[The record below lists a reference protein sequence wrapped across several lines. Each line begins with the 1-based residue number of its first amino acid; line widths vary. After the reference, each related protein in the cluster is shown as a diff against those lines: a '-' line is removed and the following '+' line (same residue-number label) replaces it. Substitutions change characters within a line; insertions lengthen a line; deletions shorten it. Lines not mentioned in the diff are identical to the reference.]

1 MISGNGL
8 KFFTCNYGGKVY
20 IYSRNLGVWNSW
32 SIEAIIS
39 TGRVLENHNLAI
51 SEDGLTLAILTRI
64 EKQVLIYKYYS
75 SSWSLYYTITLENIS
90 IPQPRHINMTYD
102 ASYIVISPTGHVYKH
117 YNSSY
122 YKSGET
128 ISDNI
133 NVNSYDGE
141 LIYSIR
147 QYGGSMSVIKREI
160 TQLPVEMNGR
170 IETNIL
176 KDSVYTDEG
185 VIVRSDYSLD
195 STVSTVNNTEFGT
208 YTVTYTASENN
219 NVATAVRKV
228 TVSPL
233 EFNNLNYVLE
243 RFDSYVEQG
252 ANLLPGYELTIDTSN
267 VTTSNTT
274 NVGTFDV
281 VYTAT
286 NDTTGHESS
295 LVRKISVEDTTAPV
309 ITLVDG
315 DIVGNTL
322 YTVERGTIYTDP
334 GASSDGGET
343 VLFGM
348 SLFDINVAGVYTI
361 NYYATDEY
369 GNTGTAS
376 RIVVVEDN
384 TAPVITL
391 LGDNPYVVE
400 KDTTYV
406 DPGAT
411 ADTGETVALNI
422 TALNMGV
429 SGTYTVTYSAT
440 DVHGNTGTASRVVI
454 VNIPPVW
461 SYPASGEVIYVSTAT
476 QRSITLSGTD
486 QDGDTLIYS
495 IAPGS
500 ALPSGLS
507 LTGNVISGLST
518 ETSGTS
524 TVVNVRLSD
533 GKQYV
538 DRSFTIQTYDPLYSF
553 TSHTFSNA
561 SKTGPYGPTL
571 QECRN
576 AYSVTWDND
585 TTLFNMTTQGIQ
597 EWTVPDTSLYRIVC
611 AGARGG
617 GTPSTYSP
625 GKGISI
631 QGEVFL
637 QVNDILRIVVGQTGT
652 YNNYGGGGGGA
663 SFVYNN
669 TDSNLLIVAGGGGG
683 VAPQTGNT
691 VSGRQSGGDAQ
702 STEYATAAAG
712 DPGPIPNGWAGD
724 GGVNGY
730 GGGNGACGGGAGWY
744 GDGVGST
751 FVGGGRGVPYGEE
764 YYPGGTALSGTAIGG
779 VSSNTRGY
787 ADTHGGFGGGGS
799 GRTSF
804 GYGGGGG
811 GYSGGGGGGT
821 YYNGGGGGGSY
832 YNSSYVT
839 SYVNNGTHTSTHG
852 YVTITKIS

>member
-1 MISGNGL
+1 VDNTLPHNSTFDI
-8 KFFTCNYGGKVY
+8 VY
-20 IYSRNLGVWNSW
+20 DLGDDVSNTYL
-32 SIEAIIS
+32 IRTVGVVDTTPPFGIINNPS
-39 TGRVLENHNLAI
+39 
-51 SEDGLTLAILTRI
+51 LT
-64 EKQVLIYKYYS
+64 
-75 SSWSLYYTITLENIS
+75 
-90 IPQPRHINMTYD
+90 
-102 ASYIVISPTGHVYKH
+102 
-117 YNSSY
+117 
-122 YKSGET
+122 
-128 ISDNI
+128 
-133 NVNSYDGE
+133 
-141 LIYSIR
+141 
-147 QYGGSMSVIKREI
+147 
-160 TQLPVEMNGR
+160 
-170 IETNIL
+170 
-176 KDSVYTDEG
+176 
-185 VIVRSDYSLD
+185 
-195 STVSTVNNTEFGT
+195 
-208 YTVTYTASENN
+208 
-219 NVATAVRKV
+219 
-228 TVSPL
+228 
-233 EFNNLNYVLE
+233 LE
-243 RFDSYVEQG
+243 RFGVYSDPVPGVIDLDQGSYIAG
-252 ANLLPGYELTIDTSN
+252 IDTSN
-267 VTTSNTT
+267 VDNTLPHNSTFDIVYDLGDDVSNTYLIRT
-274 NVGTFDV
+274 VT
-281 VYTAT
+281 
-286 NDTTGHESS
+286 
-295 LVRKISVEDTTAPV
+295 IEDTIAPV
-309 ITLVDG
+309 ITLADG
-315 DIVGNTL
+315 DPGTTT
-322 YTVERGTIYTDP
+322 YTVERGTTYEDP
-334 GASSDGGET
+334 GATADTGET
-343 VLFGM
+343 VTVNTTGLNM
-348 SLFDINVAGVYTI
+348 DVSDTYTVT
-361 NYYATDEY
+361 YSATDVN

-376 RIVVVEDN
+376 RIVVVEDT

-406 DPGAT
+406 DPGAA

-422 TALNMGV
+422 TTLNMGV

-461 SYPASGEVIYVSTAT
+461 SYPASGEVIHASTAT
-476 QRSITLSGTD
+476 QGSITLSGTD

-524 TVVNVRLSD
+524 TVVNTRLSD

-538 DRSFTIQTYDPLYSF
+538 DRSFTIQTFDPPYSF

-561 SKTGPYGPTL
+561 GKTGPYGPTL

-625 GKGISI
+625 GEGISI

-637 QVNDILRIVVGQTGT
+637 RFNDILRIVVGQTGT

-669 TDSNLLIVAGGGGG
+669 TDSNLLLVAGAGGGI
-683 VAPQTGNT
+683 APNNNSYG
-691 VSGRQSGGDAQ
+691 SGFQNGTDAQ
-702 STEYATAAAG
+702 STESGTG
-712 DPGPIPNGWAGD
+712 GGGVNGSPNGNPGIE
-724 GGVNGY
+724 GTNGY
-730 GGGNGACGGGAGWY
+730 GGGNGYSGGGGGAGWY
-744 GDGVGST
+744 GDGAST
-751 FVGGGRGVPYGEE
+751 NASGGGRMGVPYGQEF
-764 YYPGGTALSGTAIGG
+764 YPGGTALSGTAIGG

-787 ADTHGGFGGGGS
+787 ADTHGGFGGGGAGS
-799 GRTSF
+799 TI

-811 GYSGGGGGGT
+811 GYSGGGGGSAF
-821 YYNGGGGGGSY
+821 YNGGGGGGSY